1 MLGGFVG
8 LMEGA
13 WNTEEEGGLIGEEF
27 GEVLFMG
34 VLCFK
39 LRSFVLIF
47 VWYLG
52 GRGLELEDVLLF
64 FCRGEWGESESSESD
79 DEWVD
84 LIIAVIMVL
93 VIVPKKPKPKAVITE
108 ICFFKKISKQW
119 TSGKY

>member
-1 MLGGFVG
+1 MLEGCVG
-8 LMEGA
+8 LMEVA

-34 VLCFK
+34 FFFK

-47 VWYLG
+47 VWCLG
-52 GRGLELEDVLLF
+52 GRGLELEDVVLLF
-64 FCRGEWGESESSESD
+64 AKGEWGESESSESD

-93 VIVPKKPKPKAVITE
+93 VIVPKKPNPKAVITE
-108 ICFFKKISKQW
+108 ICFLRRFR
-119 TSGKY
+119 TVNER